1 MLAQSCAF
9 SQNLDRL
16 FTGDLILVIINILLI
31 VARIIYKTNNPLD
44 AETEKIMTEKR
55 AQELQNGKSKKK
67 KILLCMALS
76 DFKSNTIIYA
86 YSPDNQSEI
95 QDILTEIGYL
105 SQTK

>member
-1 MLAQSCAF
+1 MVKA
-9 SQNLDRL
+9 
-16 FTGDLILVIINILLI
+16 
-31 VARIIYKTNNPLD
+31 
-44 AETEKIMTEKR
+44 KR
-55 AQELQNGKSKKK
+55 K